1 MKKSIL
7 KLMVVI
13 SFGIGSTTSTVNAQG
28 DATRLLR
35 SGVSDANKLFNGYLS
50 PLMSG
55 FASGMNNGWYQTAKA
70 HGTGGFDITINTG
83 LFIVPSKD
91 QSFDL
96 ASLGLNTDPSKPRIV
111 PQGGAALGSTPTIF
125 GEDKPGIKVDVMQ
138 RYNIPGF
145 GTRDT
150 AISTFEMPPGLGINQ
165 FLYLPNAQLC
175 VGIVKN
181 TDLIVR
187 FIPTISAGNFKAGAF
202 GIGVKHDFKQ
212 WIPGIAEAPFDMS
225 AIVVYN
231 TANATYEMG
240 DDYIK
245 PEVTYGALPDAEYK
259 SQSFDFK
266 LNGFM
271 LGAIIS
277 KKLGPLTPFL
287 GLQYNNAQAKLNV
300 NGTYPVTFVD
310 DSGDPISNPNFG
322 QPKVENLK
330 DPISISGNANGVRL
344 NAGLRMKLGPITFHG
359 DYTLAKYSTINFGF
373 GINIQSIAPFKL

>member
-1 MKKSIL
+1 MKKLIL
-7 KLMVVI
+7 KPLVI
-13 SFGIGSTTSTVNAQG
+13 IGLGLCLTTNTVLAQG
-28 DATRLLR
+28 DAAQFLR

-55 FASGMNNGWYQTAKA
+55 FASGLNNGWYQTAKA
-70 HGTGGFDITINTG
+70 HGTGGFDITINAG
-83 LFIVPSKD
+83 LFFVPTKD
-91 QSFDL
+91 QTFDL
-96 ASLGLNTDPSKPRIV
+96 SSLGLNTDPSKPRMV
-111 PQGGAALGSTPTIF
+111 PQGGASLGSSPTIF
-125 GEDKPGIKVDVMQ
+125 GENKPGTKVDVMQ
-138 RYNIPGF
+138 RFNTPL
-145 GTRDT
+145 GTVDT
-150 AISTFEMPPGLGINQ
+150 AVSSFELPPGLGVNT

-175 VGIVKN
+175 VGIVKK

-187 FIPTISAGNFKAGAF
+187 FIPTINTGTFKAGAF

-225 AIVVYN
+225 AIIVYN
-231 TANATYEMG
+231 TASASYELG

-245 PEVTYGALPDAEYK
+245 PEVANGALADAEYK

-266 LNGFM
+266 LNGLM

-287 GLQYNNAQAKLNV
+287 GVQFNTAQATLDV

-310 DSGDPISNPNFG
+310 DSGDPVTNPNYG
-322 QPKVENLK
+322 KPKVQNLK
-330 DPISISGNANGVRL
+330 DPVSITGNANGLRL
-344 NAGLRMKLGPITFHG
+344 NGGIQLKLGPITFHG
-359 DYTLAKYSTINFGF
+359 DYTLAKYSTVNFGL